1 MVVGLVGLWCLDTSC
16 GVCLLFDCLLLCYCS
31 FDFGEWVAGMIVVA

>member
-16 GVCLLFDCLLLCYCS
+16 GVCLFDCLILCYCS
-31 FDFGEWVAGMIVVA
+31 FDFGGWVAGMIVVA